1 MKDLT
6 NLKTYII
13 DSDDPHEVDDAISL
27 EIKEG
32 NKKKYLWIHI
42 SNPCKLFLHE
52 SNVDLDARKRNSS
65 LYLIN
70 QYVPMLPVDILE
82 KANLAQN
89 KISETISAA
98 IEFNEDGSINNYEIT
113 EAIIKPKYQLTYED
127 ANELLELEPK
137 EEIELITI
145 KNLLEKSITFRK
157 KQGAI
162 IFESPNSKIKLYKD
176 KIIINKLEKTI
187 SQVIVAEAMILMN
200 YVTSLFL
207 DKYNLAAA
215 FRIQKL
221 NCNPSE
227 ILDRYKDSDIKYI
240 ILKQYMGRSYITIK
254 PGIHESLGLNMYV
267 QCSSPLR
274 RYLDLII
281 QRQVYNKINNYDF
294 LSKDSVSK
302 IIDYSKN
309 RQAENNNI
317 FKNDKFKYLTIF
329 FKNEKKPFYKIIFVK
344 WINHKKNIALVYF
357 PDYSLEILITLFVSI
372 EIYSN
377 KIYKVKYIIN
387 DSNLLEFI
395 Y

>member
-65 LYLIN
+65 LYLID
-70 QYVPMLPVDILE
+70 QYVPMLPIDILE

>member
-27 EIKEG
+27 EIIEG
-32 NKKKYLWIHI
+32 NIKNLWIHI
-42 SNPCKLFLHE
+42 SNPCKLFLHN
-52 SNVDLDARKRNSS
+52 SNVDLDARRKNSS
-65 LYLIN
+65 LYLID
-70 QYVPMLPVDILE
+70 QYVPMLPKEILE

-98 IEFNEDGSINNYEIT
+98 IEFNDDGSINNYEII

-127 ANELLELEPK
+127 ANEILELEPK
-137 EEIELITI
+137 EEIELVEI
-145 KNLLEKSITFRK
+145 KNLLEKSIEFRK

-162 IFESPNSKIKLYKD
+162 IFESPSSKIKIYNK
-176 KIIINKLEKTI
+176 KILIDKLEKKV
-187 SQVIVAEAMILMN
+187 SQIIVSEAMILMG
-200 YVTSLFL
+200 YVTSLFIN
-207 DKYNLAAA
+207 KYNLAAA
-215 FRIQKL
+215 FRIQKI

-227 ILDRYKDSDIKYI
+227 ILNRYKESEIKYI
-240 ILKQYMGRSYITIK
+240 ILKQYMGKSYITTK
-254 PGIHESLGLNMYV
+254 PGNHESLGLKIYV
-267 QCSSPLR
+267 QCTSPLR

-281 QRQVYNKINNYDF
+281 QRQVYNKINNYEL
-294 LSKDSVSK
+294 LSINSVSD
-302 IIDYSKN
+302 IIDYSKS
-309 RQAENNNI
+309 RIKENNNI
-317 FKNDKFKYLTIF
+317 YKSDKIKYLILF
-329 FKNEKKPFYKIIFVK
+329 FNNENKPFYKIIFVK
-344 WINHKKNIALVYF
+344 WINHKRNIALVFF

-387 DSNLLEFI
+387 DNNLLEFI

>member
-13 DSDDPHEVDDAISL
+13 DSDDPHEVDDAISF
-27 EIKEG
+27 ERKEG
-32 NKKKYLWIHI
+32 NIKILWIHI
-42 SNPCKLFLHE
+42 SNPCKLFLHD
-52 SNVDLDARKRNSS
+52 SNVDLEARRRNNS
-65 LYLIN
+65 LYLID
-70 QYVPMLPVDILE
+70 QYVPMLPKDILA
-82 KANLAQN
+82 KANLAHN

-98 IEFNEDGSINNYEIT
+98 IEFNKDGSINNYEIT

-127 ANELLELEPK
+127 ANEILELEPK
-137 EEIELITI
+137 EEIELIEI
-145 KNLLEKSITFRK
+145 KNLLEKSIKFRK

-162 IFESPNSKIKLYKD
+162 IFESPNCKIKFYKN
-176 KIIINKLEKTI
+176 KVTLNKLEKTL
-187 SQVIVAEAMILMN
+187 SQIIVAESMILMC

-207 DKYNLAAA
+207 YKNNLAAA
-215 FRIQKL
+215 FRIQKI

-227 ILDRYKDSDIKYI
+227 ILNRYNDSEIKFI
-240 ILKQYMGRSYITIK
+240 ILKQYMGKSYITTK
-254 PGIHESLGLNMYV
+254 AGKHESLGLKMYV
-267 QCSSPLR
+267 QCTSPLR

-281 QRQVYNKINNYDF
+281 QRQVYNKINNYET
-294 LSKDSVSK
+294 LSLNSVSA

-317 FKNDKFKYLTIF
+317 YKNDKFNYLSLF
-329 FKNEKKPFYKIIFVK
+329 FKTEKKSFYKIIFVK
-344 WINHKKNIALVYF
+344 WINHKRNIALVYF
-357 PDYSLEILITLFVSI
+357 PDYSLEILITLFISI

-377 KIYKVKYIIN
+377 KIYKVKYNIN

>member
-1 MKDLT
+1 LKDLT

-13 DSDDPHEVDDAISL
+13 DSENPHEVDDAISL
-27 EIKEG
+27 EIKNG
-32 NKKKYLWIHI
+32 NTKKLWIHI
-42 SNPCKLFLHE
+42 SNPCKFFLHD
-52 SNVDLDARKRNSS
+52 SNVDLDARLKNSS
-65 LYLIN
+65 LYLTD
-70 QYVPMLPVDILE
+70 QYVPMLPKNILE

-89 KISETISAA
+89 KISETISGA
-98 IEFNEDGSINNYEIT
+98 IEFNDDGSIHNYEIT
-113 EAIIKPKYQLTYED
+113 EAKIKPKYQLTYED
-127 ANELLELEPK
+127 ANEILELEPK
-137 EEIELITI
+137 EEIELIEI
-145 KNLLEKSITFRK
+145 KNLLEKSISFRK

-176 KIIINKLEKTI
+176 KIILKKLDKTI
-187 SQVIVAEAMILMN
+187 SQSIVSESMILMG
-200 YVTSLFL
+200 YVTSLFI

-221 NCNPSE
+221 NCKPHE
-227 ILDRYKDSDIKYI
+227 ILNRYNDSEIKYI
-240 ILKQYMGRSYITIK
+240 ILKQYMGRSYITTK
-254 PGIHESLGLNMYV
+254 PGIHESLGLKMYV
-267 QCSSPLR
+267 QCTSPLR

-281 QRQVYNKINNYDF
+281 QRQVYNKINDYEL
-294 LSKDSVSK
+294 LSIKSVSE

-309 RQAENNNI
+309 RQSENNNI
-317 FKNDKFKYLTIF
+317 FKNDKFKYLKLF
-329 FKNEKKPFYKIIFVK
+329 FMNEKKPFYKIIFVK
-344 WINHKKNIALVYF
+344 WINHKRNIALVYF

>member
-13 DSDDPHEVDDAISL
+13 DSDDPHEVDDAFSL

-32 NKKKYLWIHI
+32 NIKILWIHI
-42 SNPCKLFLHE
+42 SNPCKLFLHD
-52 SNVDLDARKRNSS
+52 SNVDLDARRRNSS
-65 LYLIN
+65 LYLTD
-70 QYVPMLPVDILE
+70 QYVPMLPKHILD

-98 IEFNEDGSINNYEIT
+98 IEFSDDGSINNYEII

-127 ANELLELEPK
+127 ANEILELEPK
-137 EEIELITI
+137 EEIELIEI

-162 IFESPNSKIKLYKD
+162 IFESPNSKIKLQKG
-176 KIIINKLEKTI
+176 KVMINKLEKTI
-187 SQVIVAEAMILMN
+187 SQIIVAESMILMG
-200 YVTSLFL
+200 YVTSLFI
-207 DKYNLAAA
+207 DKHNLAAA

-227 ILDRYKDSDIKYI
+227 ILNKYNDSEIKYI
-240 ILKQYMGRSYITIK
+240 ILKQYLGRSYITTK
-254 PGIHESLGLNMYV
+254 AGVHESLGLKMYV
-267 QCSSPLR
+267 QCTSPLR

-281 QRQVYNKINNYDF
+281 QRQVYNKINNYEF

-302 IIDYSKN
+302 IIDNSKN
-309 RQAENNNI
+309 RQSENNNI
-317 FKNDKFKYLTIF
+317 FKNDKFKYLKIF
-329 FKNEKKPFYKIIFVK
+329 FKNEKKLYYKIIFVK

-377 KIYKVKYIIN
+377 KIYKVKYIVN